1 MIELS
6 DSLEVGDDVDKFE
19 ENKLHQSDV
28 QLDIID
34 LMIDNKQEISEENC
48 ERNLEN
54 RQDEIEEN
62 QSESKREFRQQQT
75 ILDHVI
81 LDHENGKISMYNT
94 LANISV
100 QLPVPASF
108 IAAKCGGKILVAPD
122 GYQFRKQSKYQ
133 MRTFY
138 RCCRR
143 IKDGCRVSAA
153 VTNSD
158 QMLVRITGQ
167 HNHHPGLL
175 RNLVKEL
182 TNSAIEEAVAN
193 PPLLA
198 RDVLANISNKLENVS
213 SDKPFLTSLPSI
225 QTLSRQIQRKRQ
237 RALNIKNNSL

>member
-1 MIELS
+1 MKISQNLKENL
-6 DSLEVGDDVDKFE
+6 DS
-19 ENKLHQSDV
+19 NKSL
-28 QLDIID
+28 LI
-34 LMIDNKQEISEENC
+34 
-48 ERNLEN
+48 
-54 RQDEIEEN
+54 
-62 QSESKREFRQQQT
+62 
-75 ILDHVI
+75 VI
-81 LDHENGKISMYNT
+81 LDHENGKISMDNT
-94 LANISV
+94 LANMLV

-108 IAAKCGGKILVAPD
+108 IAAQCGGKILVAPD
-122 GYQFRKQSKYQ
+122 GYQFRKQIKYQ

-143 IKDGCRVSAA
+143 IKDGCSVSAA

-158 QMLVRITGQ
+158 QMLVRISGQ

-175 RNLVKEL
+175 RNIVKEL

-193 PPLLA
+193 PTLLA

-237 RALNIKNNSL
+237 RALNIKDNCLS